1 MPEDEHSPAADDRPG
16 GDASAANDAGG
27 HSNAADNSNVAGNS
41 GEADLNGQLLAR
53 LAQLERAFG
62 EQSARL
68 RSIERRLGLVKYTP
82 KPHTPAQGESP
93 APGAARTEEETRDA
107 RARETVHANENRDA
121 NARDADVRDAATRDA
136 SARDDSTTPFG
147 TPPRAGGTWQQ
158 EAGANARTT
167 NDREARAGETKATAN
182 VLPARRDLEQ
192 LIGGSLFNWLGIIA
206 VSLTVGFFLKY
217 AFDNDWIGERG
228 QVLFGALAGGG
239 ILLAAERLRAR
250 GYRSYAYVLSGGGI
264 LILYL
269 TVYAARVFYELIGV
283 LPAFLLMIGVTTTAV
298 LLAARHHAYAI
309 AVLGLIGGFMTPALL
324 STGVDNQI
332 GLFGYVALLNSGVLA
347 LAYFKRWRSL
357 NHMAFVATVL
367 TFAGWAVTYY
377 EASKLWPTLFFLT
390 LFFLMFNALGV
401 VYNVVKQRPA
411 RWFDI
416 SLIIT
421 NASLFFAAS
430 YALLERAHHPILG
443 SYALLWSAF
452 YVLLFYF
459 TYQRHR
465 ADKLLALSYVG
476 AAVTFFTLAAAIQL
490 DQHWV
495 TIVWAMEALM
505 LTWIGLRADTDAPR
519 YVALPVFA
527 FATLRWFSADLLEF
541 SYRANETFVPLL
553 NRRAVSAAALV
564 AAMAGAVWLYRRE
577 GEKIERQER
586 NMISAVLILAAN
598 VLALTLLTVDANDY
612 FNARRAFLRE
622 YLVSFSLEAGYE
634 AYLPLEN
641 ARHFTLTVL
650 WTFYA
655 LAALVV
661 GTKRRLPALRYA
673 ALAWLA
679 VTGAKIIAFDAD
691 FYNAAWHLPL
701 VNQTFAAFVVFVA
714 ALWYAGHLYMR
725 SGKIDEQE
733 RHAVVTAITVAANL
747 YAILALSL
755 EATGYF
761 EKLIRAGALAAAD
774 TRDLRLAQGLS
785 LSLVWTLYG
794 GAMLLYGHRRA
805 NRLLRIMALL
815 LLTATAFKV
824 FFLDLA
830 VLEKFYRIVSFLV
843 LGAILLAVSFLYQQ
857 KQRASK
863 SEGG

>member
-1 MPEDEHSPAADDRPG
+1 MPEDEHPPSAADDRSDSGERMSGSTDETGDSSGIGDSSSSSSG
-16 GDASAANDAGG
+16 GIGGGATGADGHDGSNSAADF
-27 HSNAADNSNVAGNS
+27 NV
-41 GEADLNGQLLAR
+41 QVLAR

-68 RSIERRLGLVKYTP
+68 SSIERRLGLVKHTP
-82 KPHTPAQGESP
+82 KPRPSSQDESRP
-93 APGAARTEEETRDA
+93 SGATGAE
-107 RARETVHANENRDA
+107 
-121 NARDADVRDAATRDA
+121 A
-136 SARDDSTTPFG
+136 SARDDEANTPFG
-147 TPPRAGGTWQQ
+147 TPRAGAWRQ
-158 EAGANARTT
+158 ESAGAHDTHYAHDANNAH
-167 NDREARAGETKATAN
+167 DARDASTHDANNTRGADAAETDGAGI
-182 VLPARRDLEQ
+182 LPARRDLEQ
-192 LIGGSLFNWLGIIA
+192 MIGGSLFNWLGIIA

-228 QVLFGALAGGG
+228 QVLLGAVVGVG
-239 ILLAAERLRAR
+239 ILAAAERLRAR

-269 TVYAARVFYELIGV
+269 TVYAARVFYELVGV
-283 LPAFLLMIGVTTTAV
+283 VPAFLLMIAVTTTAV
-298 LLAARHHAYAI
+298 LLAARYHAYAI

-332 GLFGYVALLNSGVLA
+332 GLFGYIALLNSGVLA

-357 NHMAFVATVL
+357 NHMAFVATIF
-367 TFAGWAVTYY
+367 TFGSWYVVHY
-377 EASKLWPTLFFLT
+377 EDWKLWRTLFFLT

-401 VYNVVKQRPA
+401 VYNVIKQRPA

-416 SLIIT
+416 SLIIS
-421 NASLFFAAS
+421 NATLFFAAS
-430 YALLERAHHPILG
+430 YALLEASHHSLLG
-443 SYALLWSAF
+443 SYALVLSAF
-452 YVLLFYF
+452 YVILFYF
-459 TYQRHR
+459 TYQRNR

-476 AAVTFFTLAAAIQL
+476 AAVTFFTIAAAIQL
-490 DQHWV
+490 DQQWV
-495 TIVWAMEALM
+495 TIAWAMEAVM
-505 LTWIGLRADTDAPR
+505 LTWIGLRSDADAPR

-527 FATLRWFSADLLEF
+527 FALLRWFTVDVFEF
-541 SYRANETFVPLL
+541 AYREGDGFVPLV

-564 AAMAGAVWLYRRE
+564 AALGGAVWLYRRA
-577 GEKIERQER
+577 GERVARDERETLG
-586 NMISAVLILAAN
+586 AVLILAAN

-612 FNARRAFLRE
+612 FKARLFAVGMEDYDVYRA
-622 YLVSFSLEAGYE
+622 V
-634 AYLPLEN
+634 EN
-641 ARHFTLTVL
+641 ARQFTLSVL
-650 WTFYA
+650 WAFYA
-655 LAALVV
+655 LATLVV
-661 GTKRRLPALRYA
+661 GVKRNLTVLRFA
-673 ALAWLA
+673 ALAWLV
-679 VTGAKIIAFDAD
+679 VTGVKIIALDAG

-701 VNQTFAAFVVFVA
+701 VNQTFAAFVAFIA
-714 ALWYAGHLYMR
+714 ALWYAGRLYTR
-725 SGKIDEQE
+725 ADKIDGRE
-733 RHAVVTAITVAANL
+733 RHAVLTALVVAANL
-747 YAILALSL
+747 YAIAALSL

-761 EKLIRAGALAAAD
+761 EKLIRAGALAERD

-815 LLTATAFKV
+815 LLTATALKV

-857 KQRASK
+857 KQRAAK

>member
-1 MPEDEHSPAADDRPG
+1 MPEDERPPAAGDDHNALDG
-16 GDASAANDAGG
+16 GATDPDGVGTSGGTTGAANVTTDGA
-27 HSNAADNSNVAGNS
+27 
-41 GEADLNGQLLAR
+41 ADLNGQLLAR

-68 RSIERRLGLVKYTP
+68 LSIERRLGLVKYTP
-82 KPHTPAQGESP
+82 KPQPSGQAESP
-93 APGAARTEEETRDA
+93 APEAARAEEEMRDA
-107 RARETVHANENRDA
+107 RARGEVRATENREA
-121 NARDADVRDAATRDA
+121 ARHD
-136 SARDDSTTPFG
+136 SATPFG
-147 TPPRAGGTWQQ
+147 TPRAGTRP
-158 EAGANARTT
+158 EADADARSANARSA
-167 NDREARAGETKATAN
+167 NARAANTGATEASAG
-182 VLPARRDLEQ
+182 VPSARRDLEQ

-217 AFDNDWIGERG
+217 AFDNDWIGQRG
-228 QVLFGALAGGG
+228 QVLFGAVAGGG
-239 ILLAAERLRAR
+239 ILFAAEALRAR

-269 TVYAARVFYELIGV
+269 TVYAARVFYELVGV
-283 LPAFLLMIGVTTTAV
+283 LPAFLLMIAVTTTAV
-298 LLAARHHAYAI
+298 LLAARYHAYPI

-332 GLFGYVALLNSGVLA
+332 GLFGYVALLDSGVLA

-357 NHMAFVATVL
+357 NHMAFYATAL
-367 TFAGWAVTYY
+367 TFAGWAAAYY
-377 EASKLWPTLFFLT
+377 EDWKLWPTLFFLT

-401 VYNVVKQRPA
+401 VYNVVRQRPA

-421 NASLFFAAS
+421 NATLFFAAS
-430 YALLERAHHPILG
+430 YALLEPAHHSMLG
-443 SYALLWSAF
+443 SYALVWSAF

-465 ADKLLALSYVG
+465 ADKLLALSYTG

-495 TIVWAMEALM
+495 TIAWAMEALM
-505 LTWIGLRADTDAPR
+505 LTWIGLRSDTDAPR

-527 FATLRWFSADLLEF
+527 FAALHWLTADMFEF
-541 SYRANETFVPLL
+541 AYRAGETFVPLL

-564 AAMAGAVWLYRRE
+564 AALGGAVWLYRRE
-577 GEKIERQER
+577 GARVEREER
-586 NMISAVLILAAN
+586 EMIVTLLLLAAN
-598 VLALTLLTVDANDY
+598 VLALTLLTVDANDF
-612 FNARRAFLRE
+612 FNARMASVTANDFDAFRA
-622 YLVSFSLEAGYE
+622 V
-634 AYLPLEN
+634 EN
-641 ARHFTLTVL
+641 SRQFTLTVL

-655 LAALVV
+655 LCALVV
-661 GTKRRLPALRYA
+661 GARRGVTALRYA
-673 ALAWLA
+673 AHAWLV
-679 VTGAKIIAFDAD
+679 VTGAKIIAFDAG

-701 VNQTFAAFVVFVA
+701 FNQTFAAFAAFIA
-714 ALWYAGHLYMR
+714 ALWYAGQVYAR
-725 SGKIDEQE
+725 SDKIDEGE
-733 RHAVVTAITVAANL
+733 RRAVLNAIIVTANL
-747 YAILALSL
+747 YAITALSL
-755 EATGYF
+755 EATGHF
-761 EKLIRAGALAAAD
+761 EKLIRAGALAETN

-815 LLTATAFKV
+815 LLTTTALKV

-863 SEGG
+863 AEGG

>member
-1 MPEDEHSPAADDRPG
+1 MPEDEHSPAADDRHDNNATGAG
-16 GDASAANDAGG
+16 GDAVARTDAAEHGGAGG
-27 HSNAADNSNVAGNS
+27 RDGIVGDHDNAA
-41 GEADLNGQLLAR
+41 ELNGQLLAR

-68 RSIERRLGLVKYTP
+68 LSIEWLLGLSADAPETRP
-82 KPHTPAQGESP
+82 FAQGEP
-93 APGAARTEEETRDA
+93 RARAETRDA
-107 RARETVHANENRDA
+107 RTPGDGEARTNGETARGFAGEATAAAPSPTPPPAGTWRQESDANTNA
-121 NARDADVRDAATRDA
+121 NAR
-136 SARDDSTTPFG
+136 SAKTV
-147 TPPRAGGTWQQ
+147 
-158 EAGANARTT
+158 EAGAA
-167 NDREARAGETKATAN
+167 EASGI
-182 VLPARRDLEQ
+182 LPARRDLEQ
-192 LIGGSLFNWLGIIA
+192 FIGGSLLLWLAIIA
-206 VSLTVGFFLKY
+206 VALGVGFILKH

-239 ILLAAERLRAR
+239 ILVAAEALRAR

-283 LPAFLLMIGVTTTAV
+283 VPAFLLMIAVTTTAV
-298 LLAARHHAYAI
+298 LLAARYHAYAI

-357 NHMAFVATVL
+357 NHLAFGATVL
-367 TFAGWAVTYY
+367 TFAGWALAYY
-377 EASKLWPTLFFLT
+377 ESWKLWPTLFFLT

-411 RWFDI
+411 RWFDV
-416 SLIIT
+416 SLIVT
-421 NASLFFAAS
+421 NATLFFAAS
-430 YALLERAHHPILG
+430 YALLAPAHHRMLG

-459 TYQRHR
+459 TYLRHR
-465 ADKLLALSYVG
+465 ADKLLALAYVG

-490 DQHWV
+490 DQQWV

-505 LTWIGLRADTDAPR
+505 LTWIGLRADTNAPR
-519 YVALPVFA
+519 YAALPVFA
-527 FATLRWFSADLLEF
+527 FAALRWLSSDLLEF
-541 SYRANETFVPLL
+541 PYDVDGALIPLV
-553 NRRAVSAAALV
+553 NRRTLSCAALV

-577 GEKIERQER
+577 AEKVGRGERE
-586 NMISAVLILAAN
+586 MISAVLILVAN
-598 VLALTLLTVDANDY
+598 VLALTLLTSEVNDY
-612 FNARRAFLRE
+612 FYARASTPGVVVGGE
-622 YLVSFSLEAGYE
+622 SGGGSI
-634 AYLPLEN
+634 EN
-641 ARHFTLTVL
+641 SRQFTLTAL
-650 WTFYA
+650 WTIYA
-655 LAALVV
+655 LCALVV
-661 GTKRRLPALRYA
+661 GARRNLPALRYA

-679 VTGAKIIAFDAD
+679 VTAAKIIAFDAD

-701 VNQTFAAFVVFVA
+701 FNQTFAAFAVFVA
-714 ALWYAGHLYMR
+714 ALWYAARLYAHP
-725 SGKIDEQE
+725 GKIDERE
-733 RHAVVTAITVAANL
+733 RRAVLTAIIIAANF
-747 YAILALSL
+747 YAIAALSL

-761 EKLIRAGALAAAD
+761 EKLIRAGALADAD

-794 GAMLLYGHRRA
+794 GAMLLYGHRRS

-857 KQRASK
+857 KQRAPK
-863 SEGG
+863 ADGG

>member
-1 MPEDEHSPAADDRPG
+1 MPEDEHPPAAEDARDARNDGEG
-16 GDASAANDAGG
+16 GATDPNGDGSSGGTTGAANVTTDGA
-27 HSNAADNSNVAGNS
+27 
-41 GEADLNGQLLAR
+41 ADLNGQLLAR

-82 KPHTPAQGESP
+82 KQQTPGEDESP
-93 APGAARTEEETRDA
+93 AAGAAGAEDEMRDA
-107 RARETVHANENRDA
+107 QARGEVHAQENRDA
-121 NARDADVRDAATRDA
+121 
-136 SARDDSTTPFG
+136 ARDDAATPFG
-147 TPPRAGGTWQQ
+147 TPRAGTRP
-158 EAGANARTT
+158 EADANARAA
-167 NDREARAGETKATAN
+167 NARAASTGATEAKTN
-182 VLPARRDLEQ
+182 VPAARRDLEQ

-217 AFDNDWIGERG
+217 AFDNDWIGQRG
-228 QVLFGALAGGG
+228 QVLLGAVAGGG
-239 ILLAAERLRAR
+239 ILFAAEALRAR

-269 TVYAARVFYELIGV
+269 TVYAARVFYELVGV
-283 LPAFLLMIGVTTTAV
+283 IPAFLLMIGVTTIAV
-298 LLAARHHAYAI
+298 LLAARYHAYAI

-357 NHMAFVATVL
+357 NHMAFYATAL
-367 TFAGWAVTYY
+367 TFAGWALTYY
-377 EASKLWPTLFFLT
+377 EDRKLWPTLFFLT
-390 LFFLMFNALGV
+390 LFFLMFSALGL

-416 SLIIT
+416 SLIVT
-421 NASLFFAAS
+421 NATLFFAAS
-430 YALLERAHHPILG
+430 YALLEPAHHSLLG
-443 SYALLWSAF
+443 SYALVWSAF

-465 ADKLLALSYVG
+465 ADKLLALSYTG
-476 AAVTFFTLAAAIQL
+476 AAVTFFTIAAAIQL

-495 TIVWAMEALM
+495 TIAWAMEALM
-505 LTWIGLRADTDAPR
+505 LTWIGLRSDTDAPR
-519 YVALPVFA
+519 YVALPVFG
-527 FATLRWFSADLLEF
+527 FAMLHWFTADMFEF
-541 SYRANETFVPLL
+541 GYRAGGAFVPLL
-553 NRRAVSAAALV
+553 NRRTVSAAALV
-564 AAMAGAVWLYRRE
+564 AALGGAVWLYRRE
-577 GEKIERQER
+577 GARVEREER
-586 NMISAVLILAAN
+586 EMIGAILILAAN
-598 VLALTLLTVDANDY
+598 VLALTLLTVDANDF
-612 FNARRAFLRE
+612 FNARRAFLGE
-622 YLVSFSLEAGYE
+622 YLASFNIDDRE
-634 AYLPLEN
+634 AYLPIEN
-641 ARHFTLTVL
+641 ARQFTLTVL

-655 LAALVV
+655 LSALVV
-661 GTKRRLPALRYA
+661 GTRRRVPALRYA
-673 ALAWLA
+673 ALAWLV
-679 VTGAKIIAFDAD
+679 VTGAKIIAFDAG

-701 VNQTFAAFVVFVA
+701 VNQTFAAFVAYIA
-714 ALWYAGHLYMR
+714 ALWYGERLYAR
-725 SGKIDEQE
+725 SDKIDGSE
-733 RHAVVTAITVAANL
+733 RRAVLNAITVAANL
-747 YAILALSL
+747 YAITALSL
-755 EATGYF
+755 EATGHF
-761 EKLIRAGALAAAD
+761 EKLIRAGALAETN

-805 NRLLRIMALL
+805 NRLLRIMGLL
-815 LLTATAFKV
+815 LLTATALKV

-863 SEGG
+863 AEGG

>member
-1 MPEDEHSPAADDRPG
+1 MPEDEHPPAADDARDDGSGTTGTDGDGKGDGNG
-16 GDASAANDAGG
+16 GGATGAANVTTDDA
-27 HSNAADNSNVAGNS
+27 
-41 GEADLNGQLLAR
+41 ADLNGHMLAR

-68 RSIERRLGLVKYTP
+68 RSIERRLGLVTDTR
-82 KPHTPAQGESP
+82 KPQPFEQGEQP
-93 APGAARTEEETRDA
+93 AAGTASTEEMRDEQA
-107 RARETVHANENRDA
+107 RASVRPGENREA
-121 NARDADVRDAATRDA
+121 
-136 SARDDSTTPFG
+136 ARDDAATPFG
-147 TPPRAGGTWQQ
+147 TPHAKTRRQ
-158 EAGANARTT
+158 EADANARAV
-167 NDREARAGETKATAN
+167 NARDAGMGATETATS

-192 LIGGSLFNWLGIIA
+192 LIGGSLLLWVGIIA
-206 VSLTVGFFLKY
+206 VSLAVGFILKY

-228 QVLFGALAGGG
+228 QVLFGALVGGG
-239 ILLAAERLRAR
+239 ILFAAERLRAR

-283 LPAFLLMIGVTTTAV
+283 VPAFLLMIAVTTTAV
-298 LLAARHHAYAI
+298 LLAARYHAYPI

-332 GLFGYVALLNSGVLA
+332 GLFGYVALLDSGVLA

-357 NHMAFVATVL
+357 NHLAFIATAL
-367 TFAGWAVTYY
+367 TFAGWSLAYY
-377 EASKLWPTLFFLT
+377 EDRKLWPTLFFLT

-401 VYNVVKQRPA
+401 VYNVVKRRPA

-421 NASLFFAAS
+421 NATLFFAAS
-430 YALLERAHHPILG
+430 YALLEPAFDSLLG
-443 SYALLWSAF
+443 SYALVWSAF

-459 TYQRHR
+459 THQRHR

-476 AAVTFFTLAAAIQL
+476 AAVTFFTIAAAIQL

-495 TIVWAMEALM
+495 TIAWAMEALM
-505 LTWIGLRADTDAPR
+505 LTWIGLRSDADAPR

-527 FATLRWFSADLLEF
+527 FAMLHWFTADMFEF
-541 SYRANETFVPLL
+541 AYREGETFVPLL

-564 AAMAGAVWLYRRE
+564 ATLGGAVWLYRRA
-577 GEKIERQER
+577 GERIERGER
-586 NMISAVLILAAN
+586 EMIGAVLILAAN
-598 VLALTLLTVDANDY
+598 VLALILLTVDANDY
-612 FNARRAFLRE
+612 FNARTAFIG
-622 YLVSFSLEAGYE
+622 ADDPE
-634 AYLPLEN
+634 AYRANEN
-641 ARHFTLTVL
+641 ARQFTLTVL

-655 LAALVV
+655 LCALVV
-661 GTKRRLPALRYA
+661 GTKRRVPVLRYA

-679 VTGAKIIAFDAD
+679 VTGAKIIALDAG

-701 VNQTFAAFVVFVA
+701 FNQTFAAFAAFIA
-714 ALWYAGHLYMR
+714 ALWYAGRLYTR
-725 SGKIDEQE
+725 PDKIDESE
-733 RHAVVTAITVAANL
+733 RRAVLNGIIIAANVYAIT
-747 YAILALSL
+747 ALSL
-755 EATGYF
+755 EAVGHF
-761 EKLIRAGALAAAD
+761 EKLIRAGALAETN

-815 LLTATAFKV
+815 LLTATALKV

-863 SEGG
+863 AEGG

>member
-1 MPEDEHSPAADDRPG
+1 DAATRLPEEARAPYTTGQPQQSATANGNHVHPPTSSPSHRAQEATR
-16 GDASAANDAGG
+16 
-27 HSNAADNSNVAGNS
+27 AGN
-41 GEADLNGQLLAR
+41 A
-53 LAQLERAFG
+53 
-62 EQSARL
+62 
-68 RSIERRLGLVKYTP
+68 
-82 KPHTPAQGESP
+82 
-93 APGAARTEEETRDA
+93 A
-107 RARETVHANENRDA
+107 RARETQ
-121 NARDADVRDAATRDA
+121 
-136 SARDDSTTPFG
+136 P
-147 TPPRAGGTWQQ
+147 AGI
-158 EAGANARTT
+158 
-167 NDREARAGETKATAN
+167 
-182 VLPARRDLEQ
+182 LPARRDLEQ

-228 QVLFGALAGGG
+228 QVLFGAAAGGG
-239 ILLAAERLRAR
+239 ILFAAERLRAR

-269 TVYAARVFYELIGV
+269 TVYAARVFYELVGV
-283 LPAFLLMIGVTTTAV
+283 VPAFLLMIAVTTTAV
-298 LLAARHHAYAI
+298 LLAARYHAYAI

-367 TFAGWAVTYY
+367 TFAGWGVIHY
-377 EASKLWPTLFFLT
+377 EDWKLWPTLFFLT

-416 SLIIT
+416 SLIIW
-421 NASLFFAAS
+421 NATLFFAAS
-430 YALLERAHHPILG
+430 YALLEPAHQPWLG

-465 ADKLLALSYVG
+465 ADKLLALSYIG

-490 DQHWV
+490 DQQWV
-495 TIVWAMEALM
+495 TIVWATEALM
-505 LTWIGLRADTDAPR
+505 LVWIGLRADADAPR

-527 FATLRWFSADLLEF
+527 FAALHWFTSDLLEF
-541 SYRANETFVPLL
+541 GYRAGEMFVPLL

-564 AAMAGAVWLYRRE
+564 AALGGAVWLYRRE
-577 GEKIERQER
+577 GGRIARSERGL
-586 NMISAVLILAAN
+586 IGAALILAAN
-598 VLALTLLTVDANDY
+598 IVALTLLTVDASDY
-612 FNARRAFLRE
+612 FNARLALINPDDRD
-622 YLVSFSLEAGYE
+622 
-634 AYLPLEN
+634 AYSVIEN
-641 ARHFTLTVL
+641 ARQFTLTVL

-661 GTKRRLPALRYA
+661 GTKRNLPALRYA

-679 VTGAKIIAFDAD
+679 VTGAKVIAFDAG

-701 VNQTFAAFVVFVA
+701 INQTFAAFAAFVA
-714 ALWYAGHLYMR
+714 ALWYAGRLYAR
-725 SGKIDEQE
+725 SDKIDEPE
-733 RHAVVTAITVAANL
+733 RRAVVTAIIVAANL
-747 YAILALSL
+747 YAIAALSL

-761 EKLIRAGALAAAD
+761 EKLIRAGALANAD

-794 GAMLLYGHRRA
+794 GAMLLYG
-805 NRLLRIMALL
+805 
-815 LLTATAFKV
+815 
-824 FFLDLA
+824 
-830 VLEKFYRIVSFLV
+830 
-843 LGAILLAVSFLYQQ
+843 
-857 KQRASK
+857 
-863 SEGG
+863 

>member
-1 MPEDEHSPAADDRPG
+1 MPEDEHSPAADEHSD
-16 GDASAANDAGG
+16 
-27 HSNAADNSNVAGNS
+27 SNAAG
-41 GEADLNGQLLAR
+41 LNGDDRAAGLNGDHGATETHAQLLAR

-68 RSIERRLGLVKYTP
+68 RSIERRLGLVKSTS
-82 KPHTPAQGESP
+82 KAQPSGEAGLP
-93 APGAARTEEETRDA
+93 APAAAPTEDDARDA
-107 RARETVHANENRDA
+107 RMREDIHANENRE
-121 NARDADVRDAATRDA
+121 T
-136 SARDDSTTPFG
+136 
-147 TPPRAGGTWQQ
+147 
-158 EAGANARTT
+158 
-167 NDREARAGETKATAN
+167 ARAGAAAPFGAPRRAGTSRHAPDARTVAAGEGEREAATAAG

-217 AFDNDWIGERG
+217 AFDNDWIGQRG
-228 QVLFGALAGGG
+228 QVLLGALLGGG

-269 TVYAARVFYELIGV
+269 TVYAARVFYALVDV
-283 LPAFLLMIGVTTTAV
+283 LPAFLLMIGVTATAV
-298 LLAARHHAYAI
+298 LLAARHNAYAI

-357 NHMAFVATVL
+357 NHMAFFATAL
-367 TFAGWAVTYY
+367 TFAGWSIVHY
-377 EASKLWPTLFFLT
+377 EERKLWLTLFFLI
-390 LFFLMFNALGV
+390 LFFLMFNALGI

-421 NASLFFAAS
+421 NATLFFAAS
-430 YALLERAHHPILG
+430 YALLEPAHHSILG
-443 SYALLWSAF
+443 SYAFLWSCF
-452 YVLLFYF
+452 YALLFYF
-459 TYQRHR
+459 TYKRHA

-490 DQHWV
+490 DQQWV

-505 LTWIGLRADTDAPR
+505 LTWIGLRAGTDAPR
-519 YVALPVFA
+519 YVALPVFL
-527 FATLRWFSADLLEF
+527 FATTRWFMSDLSEF
-541 SYRANETFVPLL
+541 SYRAGETFVPLL

-564 AAMAGAVWLYRRE
+564 AALGGAIWLYRHR
-577 GEKIERQER
+577 GEKVARDEREL
-586 NMISAVLILAAN
+586 ISAVLILAAN
-598 VLALTLLTVDANDY
+598 VLVLTLLTVDANDF
-612 FNARRAFLRE
+612 FNARLASINADDYSARQA
-622 YLVSFSLEAGYE
+622 V
-634 AYLPLEN
+634 EN
-641 ARHFTLTVL
+641 GRQFTLTVI
-650 WTFYA
+650 WTLYA
-655 LAALVV
+655 LCALVV

-679 VTGAKIIAFDAD
+679 VTGAKVVAFDAG

-701 VNQTFAAFVVFVA
+701 VNQTFAAFAVMIA
-714 ALWYAGHLYMR
+714 ALWYAGRLYAR
-725 SGKIDEQE
+725 SDKIDEQE
-733 RHAVVTAITVAANL
+733 RHVVVIALTIAANL
-747 YAILALSL
+747 FAIAALSL

-761 EKLIRAGALAAAD
+761 EKLIRAGALANTE

-794 GAMLLYGHRRA
+794 GAMLLYGHGRG

-857 KQRASK
+857 KQRVPKAD
-863 SEGG
+863 GG

>member
-1 MPEDEHSPAADDRPG
+1 MSEDELSPAAGDDGAADVNRHESAPAPHGDG
-16 GDASAANDAGG
+16 GDG
-27 HSNAADNSNVAGNS
+27 AADINA
-41 GEADLNGQLLAR
+41 QLLAR

-82 KPHTPAQGESP
+82 EASGQGESP
-93 APGAARTEEETRDA
+93 TQEGAARTEEQT
-107 RARETVHANENRDA
+107 H
-121 NARDADVRDAATRDA
+121 
-136 SARDDSTTPFG
+136 
-147 TPPRAGGTWQQ
+147 
-158 EAGANARTT
+158 
-167 NDREARAGETKATAN
+167 EARAGENAGAGAHQIPQAEPAAAPFGSPRRPDARHQASDANARAANTGETEAATSTPPR
-182 VLPARRDLEQ
+182 PARRDLEQ

-217 AFDNDWIGERG
+217 AFDNDWIGQRG
-228 QVLFGALAGGG
+228 QVLLGALSGGG
-239 ILLAAERLRAR
+239 ILVAAERLRAR
-250 GYRSYAYVLSGGGI
+250 GYRSYAYVLSGGGV

-283 LPAFLLMIGVTTTAV
+283 FPAFLLMIAVTTTAV

-324 STGVDNQI
+324 STGVDNQL
-332 GLFGYVALLNSGVLA
+332 GLFGYVALLDSGVLA

-357 NHMAFVATVL
+357 NHLAFFATVL
-367 TFAGWAVTYY
+367 TFAGWSLVHY
-377 EASKLWPTLFFLT
+377 EDWKLWPTLFFLT
-390 LFFLMFNALGV
+390 LFFLMFNALGI
-401 VYNVVKQRPA
+401 VYNVVRQRPA

-421 NASLFFAAS
+421 NATLFFAAS
-430 YALLERAHHPILG
+430 YALLEPGHRSILG

-476 AAVTFFTLAAAIQL
+476 AAVTFCTLAAAIQL
-490 DQHWV
+490 DQQWV
-495 TIVWAMEALM
+495 TIAWAMEALM

-519 YVALPVFA
+519 LVALPVFA
-527 FATLRWFSADLLEF
+527 FALLRWFTADLSEF
-541 SYRANETFVPLL
+541 AYRAGETFVPLL

-564 AAMAGAVWLYRRE
+564 AALAGAVWLYHRR
-577 GEKIERQER
+577 GERVERGER
-586 NMISAVLILAAN
+586 EMIVAALVIAAN

-612 FNARRAFLRE
+612 FNAHLSAVNADDYDARRT
-622 YLVSFSLEAGYE
+622 V
-634 AYLPLEN
+634 EN
-641 ARHFTLTVL
+641 ARQFTLTVI

-655 LAALVV
+655 LCALVV
-661 GTKRRLPALRYA
+661 GMKRRLPALRYA

-679 VTGAKIIAFDAD
+679 VTGAKLVGVDAG

-701 VNQTFAAFVVFVA
+701 ANQTFAAFA
-714 ALWYAGHLYMR
+714 AMISALWYAGHLYGR
-725 SGKIDEQE
+725 SDKIDEKE
-733 RHAVVTAITVAANL
+733 RRAVLVALTVAANL
-747 YAILALSL
+747 LAIIALSL

-761 EKLIRAGALAAAD
+761 EKLIRAGALAGAD

-830 VLEKFYRIVSFLV
+830 ALEKFYRIVSFLV

-863 SEGG
+863 AGEG

>member
-1 MPEDEHSPAADDRPG
+1 MPEDELSPAADDRRDNSP
-16 GDASAANDAGG
+16 NDADAPTGEDGYDGSFGQGG
-27 HSNAADNSNVAGNS
+27 A
-41 GEADLNGQLLAR
+41 ADLNGQVLAR

-82 KPHTPAQGESP
+82 KTRPSAPEGESP
-93 APGAARTEEETRDA
+93 APDAARAEAEMREPRPTPGDA
-107 RARETVHANENRDA
+107 RQTPLDNQAHENRDA
-121 NARDADVRDAATRDA
+121 
-136 SARDDSTTPFG
+136 ARDDTAGTPFN
-147 TPPRAGGTWQQ
+147 TPPRSGARRP
-158 EAGANARTT
+158 ESGANANARSAQTAQA
-167 NDREARAGETKATAN
+167 EAAAAQGI
-182 VLPARRDLEQ
+182 LPARRDLEQ
-192 LIGGSLFNWLGIIA
+192 LIGGSLLLWVGIIA
-206 VSLTVGFFLKY
+206 VSLAVGFILKY

-228 QVLFGALAGGG
+228 QVLFGALVGGG
-239 ILLAAERLRAR
+239 FLFAAERLRAR

-283 LPAFLLMIGVTTTAV
+283 FPAFFLMITVTTTAV
-298 LLAARHHAYAI
+298 LLAARYHAYPI

-332 GLFGYVALLNSGVLA
+332 GLFGYVALLDSGVLA

-367 TFAGWAVTYY
+367 TFAGWAGVYY
-377 EASKLWPTLFFLT
+377 EDWKLWPTLFFLT
-390 LFFLMFNALGV
+390 LFFLMFNALGII
-401 VYNVVKQRPA
+401 YNVVKQRPA
-411 RWFDI
+411 EWFDI
-416 SLIIT
+416 SLIIS
-421 NASLFFAAS
+421 NAWFFFAAS
-430 YALLERAHHPILG
+430 YALLEPAHHRMLG

-465 ADKLLALSYVG
+465 ADKLLALSYIG
-476 AAVTFFTLAAAIQL
+476 AAVTFFTLAVAIQL
-490 DQHWV
+490 DQQWV

-505 LTWIGLRADTDAPR
+505 LTWIGLRSDTDAPR

-527 FATLRWFSADLLEF
+527 FATAHWFMSDMFDFAHH
-541 SYRANETFVPLL
+541 AGETFVPLL

-564 AAMAGAVWLYRRE
+564 AALGGAVWLYRRA
-577 GEKIERQER
+577 GERVARGEREV
-586 NMISAVLILAAN
+586 IGAVLILSAN
-598 VLALTLLTVDANDY
+598 ILALTLLTVDVNDF
-612 FNARRAFLRE
+612 FNARRAALGE
-622 YLVSFSLEAGYE
+622 YLASFDIVDLEAYQ
-634 AYLPLEN
+634 PIEN
-641 ARHFTLTVL
+641 ARHFSLSVL

-655 LAALVV
+655 LCALVV
-661 GTKRRLPALRYA
+661 GVKRNVAALRYA
-673 ALAWLA
+673 ALAWLT
-679 VTGAKIIAFDAD
+679 VTGAKIIAFDAG

-701 VNQTFAAFVVFVA
+701 LNQTFAAFAAFIF
-714 ALWYAGHLYMR
+714 ALWYAGRLYTR
-725 SGKIDEQE
+725 SDKINETE
-733 RHAVVTAITVAANL
+733 RHSVINAIVVVANL
-747 YAILALSL
+747 YAIAALSL

-761 EKLIRAGALAAAD
+761 EKLIRAGALAETE

-805 NRLLRIMALL
+805 NRLLRVMALL

-830 VLEKFYRIVSFLV
+830 VLEQFYRIVSFLV

-863 SEGG
+863 AEGG

>member
-1 MPEDEHSPAADDRPG
+1 MPEDEHAAPADNNAAGVNDDDSATGMNDDGATGTDHDRATGTNG
-16 GDASAANDAGG
+16 GDSAAHPNGG
-27 HSNAADNSNVAGNS
+27 DSA
-41 GEADLNGQLLAR
+41 ADLNVQLLAR

-68 RSIERRLGLVKYTP
+68 RSIERRLGLVKYEP
-82 KPHTPAQGESP
+82 KAHAPGQVESP
-93 APGAARTEEETRDA
+93 APGAARTEEEA
-107 RARETVHANENRDA
+107 RAREEARANETRQ
-121 NARDADVRDAATRDA
+121 AAHA
-136 SARDDSTTPFG
+136 EAAAPFG
-147 TPPRAGGTWQQ
+147 TPRRPAAHRPAS
-158 EAGANARTT
+158 GARDANTGE
-167 NDREARAGETKATAN
+167 REASG

-217 AFDNDWIGERG
+217 AFDNDWIGQRG
-228 QVLFGALAGGG
+228 QLLLGALSGGG

-250 GYRSYAYVLSGGGI
+250 GYRSYAYVLSGGGV

-269 TVYAARVFYELIGV
+269 TVYAARVFYELIDV
-283 LPAFLLMIGVTTTAV
+283 LPAFLLMIAVTATAV
-298 LLAARHHAYAI
+298 LLAARHHAYPI

-357 NHMAFVATVL
+357 NHLAFISTVL
-367 TFAGWAVTYY
+367 TFAGWSIVYY
-377 EASKLWPTLFFLT
+377 ESWKLWRTLFFLT
-390 LFFLMFNALGV
+390 LFFLMFNALGI
-401 VYNVVKQRPA
+401 VYNVVRQRPA

-416 SLIIT
+416 SLIIS
-421 NASLFFAAS
+421 NATLFFAAS
-430 YALLERAHHPILG
+430 YALLSPAHHSMLG
-443 SYALLWSAF
+443 SYALVWSAF

-465 ADKLLALSYVG
+465 ADKLLTLTYIG

-490 DQHWV
+490 DQQWV

-519 YVALPVFA
+519 YVAVPVFL
-527 FATLRWFSADLLEF
+527 FATARWVMSDLTEF
-541 SYRANETFVPLL
+541 AYRAGETFVPLL
-553 NRRAVSAAALV
+553 NRRAVSTAALV
-564 AAMAGAVWLYRRE
+564 AALGGAVWLYRHR
-577 GEKIERQER
+577 GEKVERGER
-586 NMISAVLILAAN
+586 DLISTVLILAAN
-598 VLALTLLTVDANDY
+598 VLALTLLTADASDY
-612 FNARRAFLRE
+612 FNARLALTGAEDYAARQA
-622 YLVSFSLEAGYE
+622 V
-634 AYLPLEN
+634 EN
-641 ARHFTLTVL
+641 ARHFTLTVI
-650 WTFYA
+650 WAFYA
-655 LAALVV
+655 LCALVV
-661 GTKRRLPALRYA
+661 GTKRNLTALRYA
-673 ALAWLA
+673 AVVWFI
-679 VTGAKIIAFDAD
+679 VTGAKVIAFDAG

-701 VNQTFAAFVVFVA
+701 VNQTFAAFAALIA
-714 ALWYAGHLYMR
+714 ALWYAARLYTR
-725 SGKIDEQE
+725 ADKVDADE
-733 RHAVVTAITVAANL
+733 RHIMLIGLTIAANL
-747 YAILALSL
+747 YAIAALSL

-761 EKLIRAGALAAAD
+761 EKLIRAGALADTD

-794 GAMLLYGHRRA
+794 GAMLLYGHGRA

-830 VLEKFYRIVSFLV
+830 ALEKFYRIVSFLV

-863 SEGG
+863 AEGG

>member
-1 MPEDEHSPAADDRPG
+1 
-16 GDASAANDAGG
+16 
-27 HSNAADNSNVAGNS
+27 V
-41 GEADLNGQLLAR
+41 
-53 LAQLERAFG
+53 
-62 EQSARL
+62 
-68 RSIERRLGLVKYTP
+68 
-82 KPHTPAQGESP
+82 
-93 APGAARTEEETRDA
+93 
-107 RARETVHANENRDA
+107 
-121 NARDADVRDAATRDA
+121 
-136 SARDDSTTPFG
+136 
-147 TPPRAGGTWQQ
+147 
-158 EAGANARTT
+158 
-167 NDREARAGETKATAN
+167 
-182 VLPARRDLEQ
+182 
-192 LIGGSLFNWLGIIA
+192 
-206 VSLTVGFFLKY
+206 
-217 AFDNDWIGERG
+217 
-228 QVLFGALAGGG
+228 GGG
-239 ILLAAERLRAR
+239 ILVAAERLRAR

-269 TVYAARVFYELIGV
+269 TVYAARVFYELVGV
-283 LPAFLLMIGVTTTAV
+283 LPAFLLMIAVTTTAV
-298 LLAARHHAYAI
+298 LLAARYHAYAI

-324 STGVDNQI
+324 TTGVDNQI

-347 LAYFKRWRSL
+347 LAYFKHWRSL

-367 TFAGWAVTYY
+367 TFAGWSIAYY
-377 EASKLWPTLFFLT
+377 EDWKLWRTLFFLT

-401 VYNVVKQRPA
+401 VYNVVRQRPA

-416 SLIIT
+416 SLIIW

-430 YALLERAHHPILG
+430 YALLEPAYPSMLG

-452 YVLLFYF
+452 YVFLFYF

-465 ADKLLALSYVG
+465 ADKLLALSYIG

-490 DQHWV
+490 DQQWV
-495 TIVWAMEALM
+495 TIAWAMEALM

-527 FATLRWFSADLLEF
+527 FAFGHWVTSDMFDFA
-541 SYRANETFVPLL
+541 YRAGETFVPLL

-564 AAMAGAVWLYRRE
+564 AALGGAAWLYRRM
-577 GEKIERQER
+577 GERVERVER
-586 NMISAVLILAAN
+586 EVIAAALLLAAN
-598 VLALTLLTVDANDY
+598 VLALTLLTVDVNDY
-612 FNARRAFLRE
+612 FNARLAFVNADDYNARSA
-622 YLVSFSLEAGYE
+622 V
-634 AYLPLEN
+634 EN

-655 LAALVV
+655 LSALVV
-661 GTKRRLPALRYA
+661 GTKRNLHALRRA

-679 VTGAKIIAFDAD
+679 VTGAKIILFDAG
-691 FYNAAWHLPL
+691 FYNAAWHVPL
-701 VNQTFAAFVVFVA
+701 FNQTFAAFAAYIA
-714 ALWYAGHLYMR
+714 ALWYAGRLYGR
-725 SGKIDEQE
+725 AGKIDETE
-733 RHAVVTAITVAANL
+733 RRAVVNAITVVANL
-747 YAILALSL
+747 YAISALSL

-761 EKLIRAGALAAAD
+761 EKLIRAGALADTD

-794 GAMLLYGHRRA
+794 GAMLLYGHRRS
-805 NRLLRIMALL
+805 NRLLRVMALL

-863 SEGG
+863 PESG